1 MLEVETLS
9 LDTRT
14 LLIQTLRT
22 IEALQSNVL
31 IMYYFSLTSE
41 VLPHMTNPKG

>member
-22 IEALQSNVL
+22 IEALQSNL
-31 IMYYFSLTSE
+31 LCTIFL
-41 VLPHMTNPKG
+41 LPPKCYRT